1 MKPTFSSRA
10 FRHSTSGDSTKQY
23 SDHQVV
29 YTQGEAATAMF
40 RVQRGHV
47 KLTAAGSRTRKAVT
61 AILSAGDCFGEGCL
75 ATDARRMAT
84 ATSVKRSTVNRLS
97 RRNMITQLRDPAL
110 SRLFISHLL
119 HRVGRVEDDLVSQ
132 LVNSSERRLA
142 RLLLQLAAF
151 GKRPGRTPAVISVD
165 QGTLAQV
172 VGTTRSRVSFFM
184 NRFRKKGFID
194 YNGDLR
200 VHKALL
206 TFLKTEPPLG

>member
-10 FRHSTSGDSTKQY
+10 FRLGAAGGSTTRY
-23 SDHQVV
+23 NDHQVV
-29 YTQGEAATAMF
+29 YTQGEPADAMF

-47 KLTAAGSRTRKAVT
+47 KLTAAGSRTREAVT

-75 ATDARRMAT
+75 ASNARRMAT
-84 ATSVKRSTVNRLS
+84 ATSVKHSIVNRVS
-97 RRNMITQLRDPAL
+97 RRSMIARLREPVL
-110 SRLFISHLL
+110 SRLFIAHLL

-132 LVNSSERRLA
+132 LVHSSERRLA

-151 GKRPGRTPAVISVD
+151 GKRPGRAPAVISVD

-172 VGTTRSRVSFFM
+172 VGTTRSRVSHFM
-184 NRFRKKGFID
+184 NEFRKKGFID
-194 YNGDLR
+194 YNGDLC

-206 TFLKTEPPLG
+206 TFLRSEP